1 MIGAIIGD
9 MAGCR
14 FENHPHQ
21 PGLDPLDFPLFAERT
36 SFTDDTVLSFAVC
49 EALMESSGDPERMQ
63 DACCRRF
70 KEFARKYPRA
80 GYGRRFWEWACSR
93 EARPFASFG
102 HGSAMRV
109 SPVGWSF
116 ETLEETEC
124 MARASALPSH
134 SHPEG
139 IKGACSVAAAIFLA
153 RKGKRPEEIRDHV
166 QRAYGYDMERHLRDI
181 GNTGFDSTCQ
191 GSVPQAIICA
201 LETASAEEAVRAAIL
216 LRGDADTQGAIAGSI
231 AEALWGVPEDLK
243 NQAEARLDEHLRGCL
258 QRWRQ
263 WLAGRRA

>member
-63 DACCRRF
+63 EACCRRF

-102 HGSAMRV
+102 NGSAMRV

-124 MARASALPSH
+124 MARASALPSR

-153 RKGKRPEEIRDHV
+153 RKGKRAEEIRDHI
-166 QRAYGYDMERHLRDI
+166 QRAYGYDMERHLRDMAI
-181 GNTGFDSTCQ
+181 RASTPHARARFRRPL
-191 GSVPQAIICA
+191 SAPLRRQAPKKPSGPPYSCA
-201 LETASAEEAVRAAIL
+201 TMR
-216 LRGDADTQGAIAGSI
+216 T
-231 AEALWGVPEDLK
+231 
-243 NQAEARLDEHLRGCL
+243 
-258 QRWRQ
+258 
-263 WLAGRRA
+263 RRAPLPDP

>member
-102 HGSAMRV
+102 NGSAFA
-109 SPVGWSF
+109 SF
-116 ETLEETEC
+116 
-124 MARASALPSH
+124 
-134 SHPEG
+134 
-139 IKGACSVAAAIFLA
+139 
-153 RKGKRPEEIRDHV
+153 
-166 QRAYGYDMERHLRDI
+166 
-181 GNTGFDSTCQ
+181 GN
-191 GSVPQAIICA
+191 GS
-201 LETASAEEAVRAAIL
+201 
-216 LRGDADTQGAIAGSI
+216 
-231 AEALWGVPEDLK
+231 
-243 NQAEARLDEHLRGCL
+243 
-258 QRWRQ
+258 
-263 WLAGRRA
+263 